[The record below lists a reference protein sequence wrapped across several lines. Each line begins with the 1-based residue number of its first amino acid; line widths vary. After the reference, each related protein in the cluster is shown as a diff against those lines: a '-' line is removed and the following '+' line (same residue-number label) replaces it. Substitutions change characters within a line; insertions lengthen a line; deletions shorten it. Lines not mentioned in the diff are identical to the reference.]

1 MRRIKLSLW
10 LLFAS
15 VFAGFT
21 TPALASELP
30 AQVEADA
37 IAMTNAALSS
47 DQQHLQRVY
56 RKALSEVRSLHR
68 TLADKPFD
76 ERHAREVSQAFA
88 WLKLVSINQKN
99 GSMIGAAIAANQLS
113 AEMIRFQHSGSKKSW
128 DAHWLGYLGREL
140 MLLTMEGANLNAE
153 LLESRRNDAIS
164 TWQRLR
170 LEIIKNFRD
179 KPLVEEGDALF
190 RQIGMDSTSDKLIRQ
205 GRQLAAFA
213 EKLSAQLEG

>member
-1 MRRIKLSLW
+1 MGRMKCFHW

-15 VFAGFT
+15 VCAGFS

-30 AQVEADA
+30 ARIETDA
-37 IAMTNAALSS
+37 IAITNAALASNPKTL
-47 DQQHLQRVY
+47 DRVY
-56 RKALSEVRSLHR
+56 RKTLAEVRLLHE
-68 TLADKPFD
+68 TLVGKPFD
-76 ERHAREVSQAFA
+76 ERHAREVSQAFS
-88 WLKLVSINQKN
+88 WLQLVSINQKN

-128 DAHWLGYLGREL
+128 DTHWLGYLGREL
-140 MLLTMEGANLNAE
+140 MLLTMEDANLNSE
-153 LLESRRNDAIS
+153 LLASRMSDAVS

-190 RQIGMDSTSDKLIRQ
+190 RRMGLGGTPDVLIRQ
-205 GRQLAAFA
+205 GKDLAAFA